1 MAVAIRILLS
11 KALKKFQRLRSSVG
25 MLGDGDGHDLG
36 RIMMVDRPGSG
47 LQDPVVSLIWRFCD
61 RYFTYPMLVHV
72 RIYIVSP
79 TVKYDRRYISLLEKY
94 LDMLSCTEF
103 FSAKSLHRIL
113 CRLTQNSVQTYTEF
127 CADLHRILCTQN
139 SVHTEFSAVRK

>member
-1 MAVAIRILLS
+1 
-11 KALKKFQRLRSSVG
+11 
-25 MLGDGDGHDLG
+25 
-36 RIMMVDRPGSG
+36 
-47 LQDPVVSLIWRFCD
+47 
-61 RYFTYPMLVHV
+61 MLVHV

-139 SVHTEFSAVRK
+139 SVQCGSEVMHMMLYELHSTIIIIINTINGVDGHGHDRCDGHRCLPTTTTIPTPTITYN

>member
-1 MAVAIRILLS
+1 MILRW
-11 KALKKFQRLRSSVG
+11 ARLQYYSYVV
-25 MLGDGDGHDLG
+25 
-36 RIMMVDRPGSG
+36 I
-47 LQDPVVSLIWRFCD
+47 LQDPVVSLIWRLFD
-61 RYFTYPMLVHV
+61 QYFTYPMLVHV
-72 RIYIVSP
+72 RIYIVSR

-139 SVHTEFSAVRK
+139 SVQMHMMLYELHSTTIIIEHHQY

>member
-1 MAVAIRILLS
+1 
-11 KALKKFQRLRSSVG
+11 
-25 MLGDGDGHDLG
+25 
-36 RIMMVDRPGSG
+36 
-47 LQDPVVSLIWRFCD
+47 
-61 RYFTYPMLVHV
+61 MLVHV